1 METPDSSV
9 LLQKEF
15 RSSCLQAID
24 PHSKYTAQMPCRH
37 LKPFSRNDFLP
48 VACMGPVYWKQKTI
62 GLKLQEEQFVME
74 SSRKT
79 VSIRKKMFFFIITT
93 VLVVAFGTS
102 AIAFTA
108 SANQIDRYYKQNTA
122 DNARNFASFVDAE
135 YIAKRRT
142 SIESE
147 EYQKLRTLAEEA
159 G

>member
-1 METPDSSV
+1 
-9 LLQKEF
+9 
-15 RSSCLQAID
+15 
-24 PHSKYTAQMPCRH
+24 
-37 LKPFSRNDFLP
+37 
-48 VACMGPVYWKQKTI
+48 
-62 GLKLQEEQFVME
+62 ME

-135 YIAKRRT
+135 YIAKLRT

-147 EYQKLRTLAEEA
+147 EYQKLRTLAEEQDDEA
-159 G
+159 MIEAYLKEKGLWENYSLIRDMLTDYLSNMEGIK